1 MGKEIKIVLPKLGE
15 SIHSA
20 TIVQWFK
27 KIGDSVHLD
36 EPLLEVS
43 TDKVNSEIP
52 SPVAGTLIAIH
63 AHPDQELQ
71 VGDLLAVVVSGAAF
85 PSAVPSLDEAFSNA
99 APRMQLKSGEMSDFF
114 SPALLRLAREKGVAL
129 EELGKINGTGAEGRL
144 TKKDLE
150 LYLEKKGVHQNFDI
164 EPTKP
169 KTDPSDHFS
178 IPCQSCS
185 GTSQAA
191 TTPISSAISTEVERL
206 KMSGM
211 RKAIAD
217 NMVRSFYEAP
227 HATLVT
233 EVDITSIVKLIQKE
247 KETFVARNGF
257 KLTITSF
264 VARAIAKALQE
275 FPLINSSL
283 EGDTILV
290 KRFVNLG
297 IAVSIDQGLVV
308 PVIKH
313 LQRLGLTEVA
323 KAVSEISFKA
333 RSGKLSQDDINEG
346 TISMTN
352 FGMSGVQIGVPII
365 RYPEVAIVGI
375 GAICKKVVPLEDDL
389 LAVRSMV
396 YISLTFDHRVL
407 DGMYGCGFLGA
418 LKKSLEID
426 QEVD

>member
-1 MGKEIKIVLPKLGE
+1 MSEEIKIVLPKLGE

-27 KIGDSVHLD
+27 KIGDTVQLD

-52 SPVAGTLIAIH
+52 SPVAGILREIH

-71 VGDLLAVVVSGAAF
+71 VGDLLGVVASGAA
-85 PSAVPSLDEAFSNA
+85 SAPQAAIPGAA
-99 APRMQLKSGEMSDFF
+99 APSPSMSEQTASGGEMSDFF
-114 SPALLRLAREKGVAL
+114 SPALLRLARENKIGLDEL
-129 EELGKINGTGAEGRL
+129 EKIRGTGAGGRL

-150 LYLEKKGVHQNFDI
+150 IYIEKRGAACKPCPAMAPKSSSMPTSADI
-164 EPTKP
+164 NAE
-169 KTDPSDHFS
+169 
-178 IPCQSCS
+178 I
-185 GTSQAA
+185 
-191 TTPISSAISTEVERL
+191 ERL

-233 EVDITSIVKLIQKE
+233 EVDVTAIIKLIQKE
-247 KETFVARNGF
+247 KDAFASRHGF

-264 VARAIAKALQE
+264 VARAVAKALQE

-297 IAVSIDQGLVV
+297 IAVSIEQGLVV
-308 PVIKH
+308 PVIKNA
-313 LQRLGLTEVA
+313 QKMGLTNIA
-323 KAVSEISFKA
+323 KSISELSLKA
-333 RSGKLSQDDINEG
+333 RSGKLTQDDISDG

-375 GAICKKVVPLEDDL
+375 GAICKKVVPLEDDV

-396 YISLTFDHRVL
+396 HISLTFDHRVL
-407 DGMYGCGFLGA
+407 DGMYGCGFLGS
-418 LKKSLEID
+418 LKKHLEED
-426 QEVD
+426 QKVD